1 MTVTTRR
8 HQRPGATAVEAA
20 LVLTIT
26 FLFIFGVFEYC
37 RFLFFLEVAENAAR
51 EGARY
56 ATVNTARSVQVGAM
70 SDVASVQSTTLPQ
83 GSTKYYLYDDN
94 LGPATPPSI
103 RGVVNYFMR
112 GRQGDVTAYDVQ
124 VYRADASGKN
134 AGVWNA
140 TPFGADIAVQITGSY
155 QFMAAKLLGFTGTVP
170 INVRVMMNS
179 EAN

>member
-1 MTVTTRR
+1 VITMTVTTRR

-103 RGVVNYFMR
+103 RGVVNYFMGPAGGCHRVRRPGVPGRREREERRGLERHAVR
-112 GRQGDVTAYDVQ
+112 GRHRRTDHWQLPVHGGQTSWLHRD
-124 VYRADASGKN
+124 
-134 AGVWNA
+134 
-140 TPFGADIAVQITGSY
+140 GAD
-155 QFMAAKLLGFTGTVP
+155 
-170 INVRVMMNS
+170 
-179 EAN
+179 